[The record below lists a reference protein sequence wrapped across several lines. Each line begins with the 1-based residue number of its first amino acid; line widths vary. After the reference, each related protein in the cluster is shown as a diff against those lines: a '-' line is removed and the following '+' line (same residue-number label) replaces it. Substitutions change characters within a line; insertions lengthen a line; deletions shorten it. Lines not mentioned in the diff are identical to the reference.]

1 MDRKSAPSQWS
12 REISRALPT
21 PRTFHDRQCDAR
33 PGTCAMIHVH
43 SLGRA
48 ARYFPERPAF
58 SSGGTRLTFGELYGR
73 VARVAATLSRLGF
86 AAGDRLALL
95 LPDEAEYLA
104 LGYARACRAA
114 IALPLNTC
122 FPALA

>member
-21 PRTFHDRQCDAR
+21 PRNFHDRQCEAR

-48 ARYFPERPAF
+48 ARYSPERPAV
-58 SSGGTRLTFGELYGR
+58 SDGATRLTFGALHGR
-73 VARVAATLSRLGF
+73 VARVAATIRRLGF
-86 AAGDRLALL
+86 AARDRLALRL
-95 LPDEAEYLA
+95 RNAAQYLA
-104 LGYARACRAA
+104 FVY
-114 IALPLNTC
+114 T
-122 FPALA
+122 